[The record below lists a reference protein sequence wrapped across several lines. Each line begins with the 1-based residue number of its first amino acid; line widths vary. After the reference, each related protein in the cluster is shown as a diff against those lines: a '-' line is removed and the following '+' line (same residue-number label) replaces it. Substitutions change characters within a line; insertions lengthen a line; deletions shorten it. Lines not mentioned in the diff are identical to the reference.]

1 MPQGVGLT
9 PHLFVTEASAGR
21 ITQLLSTPLAPPL
34 SNGAYGRVFKNRE
47 NCPRNRKSEKLGLM
61 STSCAKELRLDALS
75 CDVMAGFCWL
85 FFPPFS
91 SSFCPSLP

>member
-21 ITQLLSTPLAPPL
+21 ITQLLSPPLAPPL
-34 SNGAYGRVFKNRE
+34 SNGAYGRVLKNRE
-47 NCPRNRKSEKLGLM
+47 NCPRNRKPEELGLM